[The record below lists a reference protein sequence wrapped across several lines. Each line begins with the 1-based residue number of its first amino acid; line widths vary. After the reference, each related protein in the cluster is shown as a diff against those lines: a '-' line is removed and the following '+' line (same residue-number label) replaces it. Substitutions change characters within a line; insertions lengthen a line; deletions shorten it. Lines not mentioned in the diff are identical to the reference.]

1 MPYVPSLDR
10 SLGCDRRTFL
20 RLAGYGGLALLGG
33 PLLPRRA
40 AAAAGPAVDPAAVTR
55 MEIEVS
61 YRTVVRSLPSDAERI
76 HLWMPLPPTSPSQA
90 VHDLT
95 VHSTLPYETRTEARF
110 HNRMVHVASGREPS
124 SFTVETRYRVVR
136 QRAAAE
142 PAPLPPAAAKRYLD
156 LPGRMRVT
164 PEIDAFARKVIGG
177 ASEPTQVA
185 RRVYDALIDYLT
197 YDKQIAGCGTGD
209 TAWIMK
215 SRRGKCS
222 DYHALYTAILR
233 SRGIP
238 VRWEEGFPLPL
249 PATGGEAQG
258 RLAGDCTGAHC
269 WVSFYDAAAGWVP
282 VDVSEADKH
291 PELHDFFFG
300 HLTPNRFQISAGR
313 YITLDPPQGG
323 EPLPELAFAYV
334 EADGIPL
341 IYPANY
347 ENLVQFRITHVETT

>member
-1 MPYVPSLDR
+1 MPYAPSLDR
-10 SLGCDRRTFL
+10 SLACDRRTFL
-20 RLAGYGGLALLGG
+20 RLAGYGGLTLLGG

-40 AAAAGPAVDPAAVTR
+40 AAAVDPAAVTR

-61 YRTVVRSLPSDAERI
+61 YRTEVRSLPSDAERL
-76 HLWMPLPPTSPSQA
+76 HLWMPLPPVTPSQE

-95 VHSTLPYETRTEARF
+95 VRASLPHEVRSGPLF
-110 HNRMVHVASGREPS
+110 GNRMVHVASGREPS
-124 SFTVETRYRVVR
+124 SFTVEARYRIVR
-136 QRAAAE
+136 HRATVE
-142 PAPLPPAAAKRYLD
+142 PAALSPAAAKRYLR

-164 PEIDAFARKVIGG
+164 PEIDAFARKAIGS

-215 SRRGKCS
+215 NRRGKCS

-233 SRGIP
+233 SRSIP
-238 VRWEEGFPLPL
+238 VRWEQGFPLPY
-249 PATGGEAQG
+249 PIAGVQARG

-269 WVSFYDAAAGWVP
+269 WVSFHDPARGWVP

-300 HLTPNRFQISAGR
+300 HLTPNRFQISEGR
-313 YITLDPPQGG
+313 SITLSPAQGG
-323 EPLPELAFAYV
+323 EPLPDFAFAYV
-334 EADGIPL
+334 EADAIPL

-347 ENLVQFRITHVETT
+347 DNLVQYHVIRMETT